1 MAELVKRQ
9 TTVPAHVI
17 QFGRF
22 LRGKGFEVGPK
33 EVLDLLQAYQK
44 HVPSSPED
52 QQELFKAIWVKNRR
66 QYILFDEVY
75 EEYWGELSRAENSKT
90 KESEEDQKKP
100 GQKSNT
106 PSLQALKN
114 WLYGGR
120 IEEKE
125 EIAYYSALEMIGKK
139 DFAKFQLD
147 DHKILSEIISVIAQK
162 LANRPSRR
170 FARSNT
176 QKTID
181 VKNTIRQSM
190 RKGGGIDHLLF
201 KKQQKR
207 KVNIIMLCD
216 VSKSMELYSKFLI
229 EFMYSFQ
236 QVVQQLKTFVFSTQL
251 VSLSQILRDGN
262 YDRVLENLSDQVP
275 HWSGGTRIGAS
286 LDMFRTKYGDRV
298 LNKDSIVIIV
308 SDGWDT
314 GELNLLEN
322 SMRYLHKKSHKL
334 IWLNPLAGNPNYS
347 PETKAMQLCLPYIDI
362 FSAIHNVNSLRAVSK
377 LLR

>member
-33 EVLDLLQAYQK
+33 EVVDLLQAYQK

-236 QVVQQLKTFVFSTQL
+236 QVVQKLKTFVFSTQL

>member
-33 EVLDLLQAYQK
+33 EVVDLLQAYQK

-236 QVVQQLKTFVFSTQL
+236 QVVQKLKTFVFSTQL

-314 GELNLLEN
+314 GELNLLED